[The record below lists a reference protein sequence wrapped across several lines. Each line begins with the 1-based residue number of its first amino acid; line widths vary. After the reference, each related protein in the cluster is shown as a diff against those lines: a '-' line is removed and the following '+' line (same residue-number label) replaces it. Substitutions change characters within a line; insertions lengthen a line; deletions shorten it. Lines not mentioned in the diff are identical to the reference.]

1 MFETNPNEK
10 FLQGGPGGTVFS
22 KGVPPGGKMKYRFEN
37 FGGIISSEEPPF
49 LAFVDRVYME
59 ELGLGPSPLW
69 ETADQSVGILSAP
82 TEVHFAI
89 TNRCSARCAH
99 CYMDGGD
106 ADREELDTESFKSA
120 LDILADMKVFHTAL
134 GGGEAME
141 RSDLFE
147 IAAYARHKGLVPN
160 LTVSGMGIDP
170 ENARE
175 MKKLFGQVNISM
187 DGVGAD
193 YAVYRGNNGFAAADR
208 GIDCLVNAGV
218 STGINCVLGRK
229 NFHHLETL
237 FRYARSKKLKEIE
250 FLRLKPSGRGKDLYL
265 QARTTFEQN
274 IQLIPLLARYS
285 RIYKVTAK
293 IDCSFVPMY
302 CYHQPPVEVLEG
314 MATYGCEAGNVLL
327 GVRSDG
333 SVSGCSFL
341 AGAGISVFDLPG
353 AYRDPDG
360 VFKSMRSWLDRA
372 VEPCLSCKYLQ
383 ICKGGCHG
391 VSLYMTGNYDAPDP
405 DCPIVVERERM
416 KGRRVE
422 G

>member
-1 MFETNPNEK
+1 MK
-10 FLQGGPGGTVFS
+10 DRL
-22 KGVPPGGKMKYRFEN
+22 KYRFEN

-49 LAFVDRVYME
+49 LAFVDRAYMQ

-69 ETADQSVGILSAP
+69 DTSDQSVGLLSAP

-106 ADREELDTESFKSA
+106 ADREELDTDLFKSA
-120 LDILADMKVFHTAL
+120 IDILADMKVFHIAL

-141 RSDLFE
+141 RDDLFE
-147 IAAYARHKGLVPN
+147 IAAYARRKGLVPN
-160 LTVSGMGIDP
+160 LTVSGLRINPGIA
-170 ENARE
+170 NR
-175 MKKLFGQVNISM
+175 MKELFGQVNISM
-187 DGVGAD
+187 DGVDAD
-193 YAVYRGNNGFAAADR
+193 YAVYRGNNRFPEAD
-208 GIDCLVNAGV
+208 GAIDCLVEAGV
-218 STGINCVLGRK
+218 STGINCVVGRK
-229 NFHHLETL
+229 NFDNLEKL
-237 FRYARSKKLKEIE
+237 FRYAGSKKLNEIE

-265 QARTTFEQN
+265 EARTTFKQN
-274 IQLIPLLARYS
+274 IKLIPMLAQYS
-285 RIYKVTAK
+285 RKYKVTAK

-327 GVRSDG
+327 GIRSDG

-353 AYRDPDG
+353 GYRDPGG
-360 VFKSMRSWLDRA
+360 VFKSMRSWVDRA
-372 VEPCLSCKYLQ
+372 VEPCLSCNYLR

-391 VSLYMTGNYDAPDP
+391 VSLYMTGDYDAPDP
-405 DCPIVVERERM
+405 DCPMVVEQGLDNNKKFY
-416 KGRRVE
+416 KGIKEWRVE

>member
-1 MFETNPNEK
+1 
-10 FLQGGPGGTVFS
+10 
-22 KGVPPGGKMKYRFEN
+22 MKYRFEN

-69 ETADQSVGILSAP
+69 DTADQSIGILSAP
-82 TEVHFAI
+82 TEVHFAV

-99 CYMDGGD
+99 CYMDGGE
-106 ADREELDTESFKSA
+106 ADREELDTESFKAA
-120 LDILADMKVFHTAL
+120 LDILAEMKVFHTAL

-141 RSDLFE
+141 RADLFE

-160 LTVSGMGIDP
+160 LTVSGLRINPG
-170 ENARE
+170 NARE
-175 MKKLFGQVNISM
+175 MKELFGQVNISM

-193 YAVYRGNNGFAAADR
+193 YAVYRGNHGFAAADR
-208 GIDCLVNAGV
+208 AIDCLVDAGV

-229 NFHHLETL
+229 NFHGLETL
-237 FRYARSKKLKEIE
+237 FRFARSKKLKEIE

-274 IQLIPLLARYS
+274 IKLIPLLARFS
-285 RIYKVTAK
+285 RKYKITAK

-353 AYRDPDG
+353 AYRDPEG
-360 VFKSMRSWLDRA
+360 VFKSMRSWVDRA
-372 VEPCLSCKYLQ
+372 MEPCLSCKYLR

-405 DCPIVVERERM
+405 DCPIVVEWERM
-416 KGRRVE
+416 KGRRVVSSK
-422 G
+422 

>member
-1 MFETNPNEK
+1 MK
-10 FLQGGPGGTVFS
+10 DRL
-22 KGVPPGGKMKYRFEN
+22 KYRFEN

-49 LAFVDRVYME
+49 LAFVDRAYMQ
-59 ELGLGPSPLW
+59 ELGLGPSLLW
-69 ETADQSVGILSAP
+69 DTSDQSVGLLSAP

-106 ADREELDTESFKSA
+106 ADREELDTDSFKSA
-120 LDILADMKVFHTAL
+120 IDILADMKVFHIAL

-141 RSDLFE
+141 RDDLFE
-147 IAAYARHKGLVPN
+147 IAAYARRKGLVPN
-160 LTVSGMGIDP
+160 LTVSGLRINPGIA
-170 ENARE
+170 NR
-175 MKKLFGQVNISM
+175 MKELFGQVNISM
-187 DGVGAD
+187 DGVDAD
-193 YAVYRGNNGFAAADR
+193 YAVYRGNNRFPEAD
-208 GIDCLVNAGV
+208 GAIDCLVEAGV
-218 STGINCVLGRK
+218 STGINCVVGRK
-229 NFHHLETL
+229 NFDNLEKL
-237 FRYARSKKLKEIE
+237 FRYAGSKKLNEIE

-265 QARTTFEQN
+265 ESRTTFKQN
-274 IQLIPLLARYS
+274 IKLIPMLAQYS
-285 RIYKVTAK
+285 RKYKVTAK

-327 GVRSDG
+327 GIRSDG

-353 AYRDPDG
+353 GYRDPGG
-360 VFKSMRSWLDRA
+360 VFKSMRSWVDRA
-372 VEPCLSCKYLQ
+372 VEPCLSCNYLR

-391 VSLYMTGNYDAPDP
+391 VSLYMTGDYDAPDP
-405 DCPIVVERERM
+405 DCPMVVEQGLDNNKKFY
-416 KGRRVE
+416 KGIKEWRVE

>member
-1 MFETNPNEK
+1 MK
-10 FLQGGPGGTVFS
+10 DRL
-22 KGVPPGGKMKYRFEN
+22 KYRFEN

-49 LAFVDRVYME
+49 LAFVDRVYMQ
-59 ELGLGPSPLW
+59 ELGLGPSLLW
-69 ETADQSVGILSAP
+69 DTSDQNVGLLSAP

-106 ADREELDTESFKSA
+106 EDREELDTDSFKSA
-120 LDILADMKVFHTAL
+120 LDILADMKVFHIAL

-141 RSDLFE
+141 RADLFE
-147 IAAYARHKGLVPN
+147 IAAYARQKGLVPN
-160 LTVSGMGIDP
+160 LTVSGLHIDP
-170 ENARE
+170 GIANR

-187 DGVGAD
+187 DGVDTD
-193 YAVYRGNNGFAAADR
+193 YAVYRGNDRFPAADR
-208 GIDCLVNAGV
+208 AIDCLVEAGV
-218 STGINCVLGRK
+218 STGINCVVGRM
-229 NFHHLETL
+229 NFDNLENL
-237 FRYARSKKLKEIE
+237 FRYAGSKKLNEIE

-265 QARTTFEQN
+265 ESRTTFEQN
-274 IQLIPLLARYS
+274 IKLIPMLAKYS
-285 RIYKVTAK
+285 SRYKVTAK

-341 AGAGISVFDLPG
+341 DSAGISVFDLPG
-353 AYRDPDG
+353 GYKDPEG
-360 VFKSMRSWLDRA
+360 VFKPMRSWVDRA
-372 VEPCLSCKYLQ
+372 VEPCLSCKYLR

-391 VSLYMTGNYDAPDP
+391 VSLYITGDYDAPDP
-405 DCPIVVERERM
+405 DCPMVVEQELYN
-416 KGRRVE
+416 KKSP
-422 G
+422 